1 MFHVVTGG
9 SGSGKS
15 AYAEETIC
23 MLKERTNSRY
33 LYYIA
38 TMVPYGKEAEERIW
52 RHRQMRQ
59 GKGFESIE
67 CFTNLDGL
75 VQIDERLSQE
85 ATADGVCVLLECMS
99 NLAANELYLDTGAKE
114 RTVEVILQGI
124 QHLQERCRGLVVV
137 TNEVFSE
144 LSPKTEEMQK
154 YLQVMG
160 RINCQMV
167 KMADRATEVVY
178 GIPVEVKRNENDN
191 WRSLSGERKLC
202 QTGISGNSME

>member
-38 TMVPYGKEAEERIW
+38 TMVPYGKEAEEKIR
-52 RHRQMRQ
+52 RHQQMRF

-67 CFTNLDGL
+67 CFTDLNGL
-75 VQIDERLSQE
+75 VQIDERLNSE
-85 ATADGVCVLLECMS
+85 ATAEGVCVLLECMS

-124 QHLQERCRGLVVV
+124 QQLRERCRGLVVV
-137 TNEVFSE
+137 TNEVFAE
-144 LSPKTEEMQK
+144 LPPQTEEMQK

-160 RINCQMV
+160 RINCQMAR
-167 KMADRATEVVY
+167 MADRVTEVVY
-178 GIPVEVKRNENDN
+178 GIPVEVKRDENGN
-191 WRSLSGERKLC
+191 WRSISGEKNLC
-202 QTGISGNSME
+202 QTVISENSME